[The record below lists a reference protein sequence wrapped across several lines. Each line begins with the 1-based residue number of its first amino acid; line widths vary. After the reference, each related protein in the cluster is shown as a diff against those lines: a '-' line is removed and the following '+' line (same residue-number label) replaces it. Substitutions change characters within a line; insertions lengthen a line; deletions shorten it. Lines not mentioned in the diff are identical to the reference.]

1 MSDTRNERSVALRVN
16 DLVVTFGARAVVRR
30 LELTCRQGEF
40 VALIGANGA
49 GKSTVLR
56 AIVGYVPCTGLI
68 ECGGLTVV
76 GASAQ
81 ARARRVAYLPQ
92 QIDLPHGLTVGEFIA
107 LGRHPWR
114 EPFTRWSVADE
125 AAVVTAIEGTGVEGL
140 VGRSLET
147 LSGGERQRVYVA
159 AALAQ
164 DAPVLLLDEP
174 TNALDPV
181 QRDEV
186 WSLLDRLRRER
197 HLTILTATHD
207 IEAVARYADQFIAVR
222 DGAIV
227 ASGAPATFLTT
238 EMRYRT
244 YGRGLTAAAF
254 EVPTAVAE
262 GDP

>member
-1 MSDTRNERSVALRVN
+1 MSGANEERSVALRVI
-16 DLVVTFGARAVVRR
+16 DLTVTFGARAVVNR

-56 AIVGYVPCTGLI
+56 AIVGYVPFTGLI
-68 ECGGLTVV
+68 ECGGLSVV

-92 QIDLPHGLTVGEFIA
+92 QIDLPHGLTVDEFIA

-114 EPFTRWSVADE
+114 ERFTRWSVADE

-186 WSLLDRLRRER
+186 WALLERLRRER

-207 IEAVARYADQFIAVR
+207 IEAVARYADRFISVR

-227 ASGAPATFLTT
+227 ASGAPATFLTD

-244 YGRGLTAAAF
+244 YGKSSASAVHGRRGKVSKGAR
-254 EVPTAVAE
+254 
-262 GDP
+262 